1 MIGIPT
7 TFWLTHN
14 MNIDQAGK
22 EALERVNALIEKR
35 AKSAR
40 KKIFNMF
47 HPVPEFVPASQHVVD
62 SVVLTLRD
70 TDEFYRAVHWCNRH
84 AGQGSKRWTVRGRVL
99 RFIDPKKKAYNPPA
113 IKEWVFFVPVDIET
127 FKRHTFLMS

>member
-1 MIGIPT
+1 MD
-7 TFWLTHN
+7 
-14 MNIDQAGK
+14 IDRAGK
-22 EALERVNALIEKR
+22 EALERVDALIEKR

-47 HPVPEFVPASQHVVD
+47 HPKQELGPASQYVVA

-84 AGQGSKRWTVRGRVL
+84 AGEGSHRWTVRGRVH
-99 RFIDPKKKAYNPPA
+99 RFIDPKKKTYNPPA
-113 IKEWVFFVPVDIET
+113 IKEWVFFVPIDIEAL
-127 FKRHTFLMS
+127 KRHTFLMSKM